1 MAFTDDVPDRVLD
14 AVGRIG
20 RTVLVPWG
28 GAETC
33 LDAYETA
40 LRAVMDVQL
49 NAASAIDLEPVRSA
63 LASSAHLTRDIGA
76 AQLSA
81 LRWIL
86 DV

>member
-20 RTVLVPWG
+20 RTLFVPWG
-28 GAETC
+28 GAQAC
-33 LDAYETA
+33 LDAYETTV
-40 LRAVMDVQL
+40 RAITDAQMS
-49 NAASAIDLEPVRSA
+49 AARAIDLEPVRSA
-63 LASSAHLTRDIGA
+63 LASSAHLTRDLGA

-81 LRWIL
+81 MRWIL